1 MLNPPNM
8 PSIKEKKH
16 RLPSRSYQGQVA
28 VAFTV
33 RIEGSDD
40 AFTDA
45 DLVERFK
52 KYLETSAKRYH
63 CLIPIFCFMPD
74 HLHVIFEG
82 KTDNADAREAMIRFK
97 RLTGRWLSES
107 RKAFRWQKDFYDHIL
122 RPNED
127 VRNQVR
133 YIANNP
139 VRKKLVDD
147 WTKYPH
153 TGSFGYDLHDLVAYS

>member
-1 MLNPPNM
+1 MGM
-8 PSIKEKKH
+8 ERVKEKRH
-16 RLPSRSYQGQVA
+16 RLPAAAYRGEVI
-28 VAFTV
+28 VAFTS
-33 RIEGSDD
+33 RIEGAAD
-40 AFTDA
+40 AFTDEQ
-45 DLVERFK
+45 LVERFK
-52 KYLETSAKRYH
+52 MYLETSAKRYR
-63 CLIPIFCFMPD
+63 CLIPIFCFMTD

-82 KTDNADAREAMIRFK
+82 ISENSDAREAMIRFK

-107 RKAFRWQKDFYDHIL
+107 NKAFRWQKDFYDHIL
-122 RPNED
+122 RPDED

-153 TGSFGYDLHDLVAYS
+153 TGSFGYDLHDLIAYS